1 MRTFVGELGGS
12 VGIAVPFA
20 DRGGGDTGVVGTAVS
35 TEPGGGVGVT
45 TGFVVVAAAPPVAP
59 ELRTLERRLP
69 SPVLLVVAA
78 APPPEGA
85 GVETMTPVEAIPLT
99 PAAVAMAV
107 PGAVVGVGM
116 RMLDRDDKRGET
128 RSGRST
134 LVAAAEELGVETTMG
149 AAEVVVA
156 GSGVVV
162 GVAVAVVAGGS
173 GVVVGVAVVAGGS
186 GVVVGVGIV
195 VGSRILE
202 RA

>member
-1 MRTFVGELGGS
+1 VRTFVGELGGS

-35 TEPGGGVGVT
+35 TEAGGGVGVT

-156 GSGVVV
+156 GSGVV

>member
-1 MRTFVGELGGS
+1 VRTFVGELGGS

-162 GVAVAVVAGGS
+162 AVAVVAGGS
-173 GVVVGVAVVAGGS
+173 GVVAGVAVVAGGS